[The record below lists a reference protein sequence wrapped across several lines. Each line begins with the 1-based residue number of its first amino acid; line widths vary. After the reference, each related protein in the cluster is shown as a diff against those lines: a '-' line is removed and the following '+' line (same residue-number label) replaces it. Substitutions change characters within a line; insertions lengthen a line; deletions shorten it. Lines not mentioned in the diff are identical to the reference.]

1 MGEVKMKRKEKE
13 KVIIRDAVLEDAP
26 RILEIY
32 SYYIT
37 DTAITFEY
45 DIPATDEF
53 RERMRRI
60 MQKYP
65 YLVVEQDGIIQ
76 GYAYAGVFK
85 DRAAYD
91 WSCEMTVYIARNEQR
106 RGLGRMIYEAL
117 EARLKAMGIMNLY
130 ACVAYPEKEDE
141 YLTRNSAM
149 FHKQLGYAL
158 AGTFRRCGCKFGR
171 WYDMVW
177 MEKLIGDHAKGQK
190 PVTAY
195 PELTQQMP

>member
-1 MGEVKMKRKEKE
+1 MEK
-13 KVIIRDAVLEDAP
+13 IIVRDAVPEDAL

-45 DIPATDEF
+45 VIPSTEEF
-53 RERMRRI
+53 RQRMRHTL
-60 MQKYP
+60 QKYP
-65 YLVVEQDGIIQ
+65 YLVIEEDGVIQ

-91 WSCEMTVYIARNEQR
+91 WACEMTVYIDRNAQR

-117 EARLKAMGIMNLY
+117 EAKLKAMGILNLY
-130 ACVAYPEKEDE
+130 ACIAYPEKEDE
-141 YLTRNSAM
+141 YLTRNSVM
-149 FHKQLGYAL
+149 FHKRLGYTP
-158 AGTFRRCGCKFGR
+158 AGTFRRCGYKFDR

-177 MEKLIGDHAKGQK
+177 MEKIIGGHTQGQR

-195 PELTQQMP
+195 PEIGRKRS

>member
-1 MGEVKMKRKEKE
+1 MKRKEKE